1 MPLIHKTNK
10 TSRPVKKG
18 RKYKE
23 ITAQQYMFSCDPF
36 SCVTVSSIKIIQ
48 NPNASVAHQFDILS
62 YQVLSPLPT
71 VAAPSLENLSEDFLR
86 AQIRG
91 TWGRWGDKGGKSRSG
106 GGGWVWCKPASNNDF
121 LTLLAACW
129 TAAFKHKSRQRLISG
144 EFHSRVFKTKDTHTN
159 SRESSFNHAVRRTG
173 TR

>member
-71 VAAPSLENLSEDFLR
+71 VAAPSLENFSEDVGSMGMVSMGRQGGQVPF
-86 AQIRG
+86 RG
-91 TWGRWGDKGGKSRSG
+91 WGLG
-106 GGGWVWCKPASNNDF
+106 VVQTC
-121 LTLLAACW
+121 L
-129 TAAFKHKSRQRLISG
+129 
-144 EFHSRVFKTKDTHTN
+144 
-159 SRESSFNHAVRRTG
+159 
-173 TR
+173 

>member
-48 NPNASVAHQFDILS
+48 NPNTSVAHQFDILS

-71 VAAPSLENLSEDFLR
+71 VTAPSLENFPEDFLR
-86 AQIRG
+86 SMGMVSMVRH
-91 TWGRWGDKGGKSRSG
+91 GDLGSG

-144 EFHSRVFKTKDTHTN
+144 EFHSRVFKTKDTHK
-159 SRESSFNHAVRRTG
+159 FQG
-173 TR
+173 KQF

>member
-1 MPLIHKTNK
+1 MIPSL
-10 TSRPVKKG
+10 
-18 RKYKE
+18 
-23 ITAQQYMFSCDPF
+23 
-36 SCVTVSSIKIIQ
+36 VTVSSIKIIQ

-71 VAAPSLENLSEDFLR
+71 VTAPSLENLSEDFLR

-129 TAAFKHKSRQRLISG
+129 TAAFKHKSRQRLIPG
-144 EFHSRVFKTKDTHTN
+144 EFHSRVFKTKDTHKFQGKQF
-159 SRESSFNHAVRRTG
+159 SSCSAPDWYQVINGFPRKVQG
-173 TR
+173 PKS